1 MFESDIEKS
10 NKLYSLKKASESKVQ
25 NNNLVLPISP
35 MLGESPDLRDNNTGL
50 QPRKLKK
57 FDYYKHMKEKKA
69 REN

>member
-1 MFESDIEKS
+1 MEKS
-10 NKLYSLKKASESKVQ
+10 HKLYSFKKASESKVQ
-25 NNNLVLPISP
+25 NNNLVLPVSP
-35 MLGESPDLRDNNTGL
+35 MKGESPDLRGTNTGL